1 VAAYDGTTLTL
12 AVDTLCLHGDSPNAL
27 AMARAVRGVLDAAG
41 IAVAAPP
48 LPRSA

>member
-1 VAAYDGTTLTL
+1 VTADGTTLTL

-27 AMARAVRGVLDAAG
+27 AMARSVRAALDSAA

-48 LPRSA
+48 ARRS

>member
-1 VAAYDGTTLTL
+1 VPAAAGTTLTL

-27 AMARAVRGVLDAAG
+27 AMARAVRRALAASG

-48 LPRSA
+48 PRRPA